1 VPEKNS
7 TQKAKHSTHT
17 QTYPREQVR
26 SPRMEAASFNSTIL
40 LDEARAELTELLE
53 SIRSEKY
60 LVWEAQL
67 GEFLNQILIGSS
79 KLLKDNGVIK
89 VKELKGDQDNLEM
102 PNSLP
107 DVVYIVRPNLG
118 LMKTIARQ
126 VRSIIDSKCLKEK
139 SSAVDSPCLIE
150 HCSFPQTTE
159 VSATYSLFLNGLSP
173 VNRYSKTKAC

>member
-1 VPEKNS
+1 
-7 TQKAKHSTHT
+7 
-17 QTYPREQVR
+17 
-26 SPRMEAASFNSTIL
+26 MEAASFNSTIL

-126 VRSIIDSKCLKEK
+126 VRSIIDSKYFGAK
-139 SSAVDSPCLIE
+139 
-150 HCSFPQTTE
+150 
-159 VSATYSLFLNGLSP
+159 
-173 VNRYSKTKAC
+173 